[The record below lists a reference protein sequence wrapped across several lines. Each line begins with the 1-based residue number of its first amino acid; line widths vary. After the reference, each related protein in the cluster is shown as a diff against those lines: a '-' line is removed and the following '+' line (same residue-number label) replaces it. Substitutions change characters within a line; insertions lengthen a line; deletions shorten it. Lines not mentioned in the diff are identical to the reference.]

1 MSKFTK
7 LVFGVGGAV
16 LGLGI
21 YRSVRKQQ
29 ISAAKNQVV
38 EPIEIVTAEP
48 DKV

>member
-21 YRSVRKQQ
+21 YRGVRKRQ
-29 ISAAKNQVV
+29 ITAAKNPTSDPV
-38 EPIEIVTAEP
+38 ETITAEP